1 MKNQLNQSLIA
12 CIFSVSLTACVST
25 NPSLGGS
32 SGNTITGAAG
42 GAQSQGENKAL
53 ERCEAPLG
61 TLSIYEDTN
70 ENWWY
75 DYRRMY
81 PKLGTTVPLIRV
93 MIQQSNCF
101 VIVERG
107 KAMQAL
113 QTERALMESGEL
125 RQQSNFGKGQL
136 VAADYTVSPSI
147 QFSESGTQNVGG
159 LLGGWVGVVAGGLS
173 SNEAATTLLL
183 VDNRSGVQVSAAA
196 GNAKN
201 WDFSAF
207 GGVFSG
213 LLAGVGGYT
222 DTPEGKVISAAF
234 MDSYNNMVKALKSY
248 RAQDI
253 AGGLGR
259 GGALGVND

>member
-1 MKNQLNQSLIA
+1 MKNSLNQFFIT
-12 CIFSVSLTACVST
+12 CFCTVSLSACVST
-25 NPSLGGS
+25 SPSLGGS

-53 ERCEAPLG
+53 ERCEAPMG

-81 PKLGTTVPLIRV
+81 PQLGTTVPLIRV

-113 QTERALMESGEL
+113 ETERTLMESGEL
-125 RQQSNFGKGQL
+125 REQSNFGKGQL

-159 LLGGWVGVVAGGLS
+159 LLGGWAGIVAGGLS

-183 VDNRSGVQVSAAA
+183 VDNRSGVQVSAAT

-201 WDFSAF
+201 WDISAF
-207 GGVFSG
+207 GGLFSG
-213 LLAGVGGYT
+213 LFAGVGGYT

-234 MDSYNNMVKALKSY
+234 MDSYNNMVKSLKNYKSQ
-248 RAQDI
+248 RVT
-253 AGGLGR
+253 GGLGR
-259 GGALGVND
+259 GGALGVN